1 MKKTVVIINF
11 NTPEM
16 CEAAIMSLRKHGGK
30 DYRVIVFDN
39 STDVDYPATGQMEA
53 MKMCARPFTR
63 KMEGVEI
70 IDNTKGQVIDIDAE
84 LAKYP
89 NRNSLSVNSNNSGS
103 VRHIITIQA

>member
-1 MKKTVVIINF
+1 
-11 NTPEM
+11 M

-39 STDVDYPATGQMEA
+39 STDVDYPATEQMAA

-70 IDNTKGQVIDIDAE
+70 IDNTKGQGNRHRRRTGKIPQSE
-84 LAKYP
+84 LTVCK
-89 NRNSLSVNSNNSGS
+89 
-103 VRHIITIQA
+103 